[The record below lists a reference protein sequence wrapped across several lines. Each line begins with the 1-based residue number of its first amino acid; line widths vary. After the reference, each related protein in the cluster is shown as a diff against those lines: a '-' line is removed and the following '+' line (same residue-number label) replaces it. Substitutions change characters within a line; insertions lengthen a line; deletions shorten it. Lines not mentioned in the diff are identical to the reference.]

1 MKSERIMPD
10 YMSLASDNESNG
22 EFNFNSWLL
31 NYIDTHM

>member
-1 MKSERIMPD
+1 MRTEKITAD
-10 YMSLASDNESNG
+10 YMKFAEGETAG